1 LSVVRAQAA
10 TPGAE
15 ASSEDAAVARVVARF
30 SSEYVLRILQPTIE
44 MFGDVRAALVAQSI
58 NMANTA
64 HFDARNE
71 WGRHAANLSITF
83 PDQARRPISIARL
96 ADSADLPFES
106 TRRIVQRLIDTGACA
121 RVDGGVIVQMA
132 TLQRPDIIRAVV
144 ENVGYVRRLVRD
156 LEAVGLVANVPAGWT
171 QTGPEAIQDTF
182 DARVVARLSATYLL
196 RALKLLD
203 VYGDVRDRVI
213 ALTIVTANTAH
224 LDARGGEGRRYMAID
239 QTPPDAVCRPI
250 SIARLA
256 DSLGLPFET
265 TRRHVRRL
273 MLAGVCVRVDG
284 GLIVPQAVLDR
295 PEVVQATLVN
305 VGYVRK
311 FVRDLHVAATGTP
324 SGPRPH

>member
-1 LSVVRAQAA
+1 LSVVRAQDA
-10 TPGAE
+10 TSAAE
-15 ASSEDAAVARVVARF
+15 ASPEDAAVARIVARL
-30 SSEYVLRILQPTIE
+30 SSEYMLRILQPTIE

-64 HFDARNE
+64 HFDARSE
-71 WGRHAANLSITF
+71 WGRDAAGPSVTL
-83 PDQARRPISIARL
+83 PDQARRPISISRL
-96 ADSADLPFES
+96 AASADLPFES
-106 TRRIVQRLIDTGACA
+106 ARRIVQRLIDTGACA

-132 TLQRPDIIRAVV
+132 TLQRPDVIRAVID
-144 ENVGYVRRLVRD
+144 NVGYVRRLLRD
-156 LEAVGLVANVPAGWT
+156 LEAAGLVAHAPVDWTRADPA
-171 QTGPEAIQDTF
+171 AVQDTF

-203 VYGDVRDRVI
+203 IYGDVRDRVI

-224 LDARGGEGRRYMAID
+224 LDTRGGEGRRYMAID
-239 QTPPDAVCRPI
+239 QTPPDATCRPI

-273 MLAGVCVRVDG
+273 MLTGVCVRVDG

-295 PEVVQATLVN
+295 PEVVRATLVN

-311 FVRDLHVAATGTP
+311 FVRDLRAAATGSP
-324 SGPRPH
+324 SDPRPH